1 MTESARAARAL
12 SILADAVDRLARG
25 AAWLCALATL
35 ACVAL
40 VFALVV
46 ARYAFSAGSQALQEA
61 VVWLHAGAFLFG
73 LAWTLREDG
82 HVRVDIFQQRFAPR
96 LAAWVEVAGGV
107 LFLLPLCA
115 FVVWMSWDYVA
126 ASWAVRESSREP
138 GGLPALYLLKGMLPA
153 AAALLG
159 LQALAQVLR
168 ALRRALSGA
177 DA

>member
-1 MTESARAARAL
+1 MTGPAAAL
-12 SILADAVDRLARG
+12 QAIADAIDRLARG
-25 AAWLCALATL
+25 AARLCALATL

-40 VFALVV
+40 LFALVV
-46 ARYAFSAGSQALQEA
+46 ARYLFDAGSQALQEA

-82 HVRVDIFQQRFAPR
+82 HVRVDIFQQRFPPR
-96 LAAWVEVAGGV
+96 LAAWVDVAGGA
-107 LFLLPLCA
+107 LFLLPFCA

-126 ASWAVRESSREP
+126 ASWAVREGSREP

-168 ALRRALSGA
+168 ALRRALHGT

>member
-1 MTESARAARAL
+1 MAEPAGAARAL
-12 SILADAVDRLARG
+12 SNLIAAIDRLARG

-40 VFALVV
+40 VSALVV
-46 ARYAFSAGSQALQEA
+46 ARYAFSAGSQAVQEL

-82 HVRVDIFQQRFAPR
+82 HVRVDIFQQRFPPR
-96 LAAWVEVAGGV
+96 VAAWVEVAGGV
-107 LFLLPLCA
+107 LFLLPFCT

-126 ASWAVRESSREP
+126 ASWAVREGSREP

-168 ALRRALSGA
+168 ALRRALGGA
-177 DA
+177 DT